1 MSIFA
6 KPLEF
11 KGQSSE
17 YFGIWLSNLL
27 LTIVT
32 LGIYSAWA
40 KVRRK
45 QYFYNNTYLED
56 AGFGYHATGLQILKG
71 RLLVLAGFV
80 LLNLLA
86 TFLPAL
92 YGFVG
97 LALFFLSPY
106 LINLSLQFNARV
118 TSYRNVRF
126 HFEGSY
132 WEAFLAYIVMPF
144 LSVITLGL
152 LAPVAV
158 RFLLN
163 YVWSR
168 ISYGGHSIDTHLSLS
183 DFYKLFGVSV
193 ILPVTGLFVLATVL
207 MTLSFTRPESA
218 FSDNYAMASIA
229 PFLLGFYVYIFFIGF
244 VYRIF
249 CMTLLFK
256 GIAIPGA
263 IRFSNTI
270 HPGRLLFIL
279 ITNFLAIILSIGLL
293 IPWAQIRQ
301 HRYITEN
308 IATHASTDF
317 AEFVAEAVE
326 KQSAFGEEFA
336 DFDGVD
342 LGL

>member
-1 MSIFA
+1 MSILA

-11 KGQSSE
+11 KGQTSE

-45 QYFYNNTYLED
+45 QYFYSNTYLEN
-56 AGFGYHATGLQILKG
+56 AGFGYHATGIQILKG
-71 RLLVLAGFV
+71 RLLVLSGFI

-86 TFLPAL
+86 TFLPAV
-92 YGFVG
+92 YGLVG
-97 LALFFLSPY
+97 FAFFFLGPF

-126 HFEGSY
+126 HFEGDY

-144 LSVITLGL
+144 LSIITLGL

-168 ISYGGHSIDTHLSLS
+168 ISYGGYSIDTNLSLT
-183 DFYKLFGVSV
+183 DFYKLFGISV
-193 ILPVTGLFVLATVL
+193 ILPVTGLFILAMVLL
-207 MTLSFTRPESA
+207 SLSFISPDSA
-218 FSDNYAMASIA
+218 FSENYAVASFA
-229 PFLLGFYVYIFFIGF
+229 PFLFGFYLYIFFVGF

-256 GIAIPGA
+256 GIGIEGA

-279 ITNFLAIILSIGLL
+279 ITNFLAIIFSLGLL

-308 IATHASTDF
+308 VATHASTDF
-317 AEFVAEAVE
+317 DEFVTDAVE

>member
-1 MSIFA
+1 VSIQA

-11 KGQSSE
+11 KGHTSE

-32 LGIYSAWA
+32 MGIYSAWA

-45 QYFYNNTYLED
+45 QYFYNNTFLEQ
-56 AGFGYHATGLQILKG
+56 ANFGYHATGIQILKG
-71 RLLVLAGFV
+71 RLLFLTGFIA
-80 LLNLLA
+80 LNLLA
-86 TFLPAL
+86 TFFPAVYGL
-92 YGFVG
+92 VGFVF
-97 LALFFLSPY
+97 FFLGPY
-106 LINLSLQFNARV
+106 LINLSLQFNARS

-126 HFEGSY
+126 HFEGDY
-132 WEAFLAYIVMPF
+132 LEAFLAYIVMPF
-144 LSVITLGL
+144 LSIITLGL

-168 ISYGGHSIDTHLSLS
+168 VSYGGHSIDTHLSLT
-183 DFYKLFGVSV
+183 DFYKLFGISV
-193 ILPVTGLFVLATVL
+193 ILPVTSLFVLASVL
-207 MTLSFTRPESA
+207 FSLSFIQSDSGI
-218 FSDNYAMASIA
+218 SDNYAIASIA
-229 PFLLGFYVYIFFIGF
+229 PFLFALYLYIFFVGF

-256 GIAIPGA
+256 GIAIEGA
-263 IRFSNTI
+263 IHFSNTI
-270 HPGRLLFIL
+270 HPGRLLLIL
-279 ITNFLAIILSIGLL
+279 ITNFLAIIFSLGLL

-301 HRYITEN
+301 HRYITEH
-308 IATHASTDF
+308 IATYASTDF
-317 AEFVAEAVE
+317 DEFVADAVE